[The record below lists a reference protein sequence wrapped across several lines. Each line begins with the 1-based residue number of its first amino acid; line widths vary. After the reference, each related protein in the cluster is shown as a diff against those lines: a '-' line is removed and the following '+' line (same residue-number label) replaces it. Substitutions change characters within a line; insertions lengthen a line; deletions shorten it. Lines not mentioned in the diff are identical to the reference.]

1 MAGVNE
7 NSGSLKQELMP
18 MVKAKKRKSIPKFLN
33 ASSIFV
39 RTKTD
44 LFWFKNVADLNQ
56 LPCVNLKDEFKA
68 AVISLKE
75 DDPSFEPL
83 ALEIFRYQAEQNPIY
98 KAFLKNLGIDP
109 LKVSHLEKIPCLP
122 ISFFKNHKVVSGQI
136 EVQHIFESSGTT
148 GSQNARHY
156 ISDLPFYEFLSLKS
170 FEKIYG
176 SVTDYHILALLP
188 NYLERDSSSLV
199 YMVKGFIY
207 NSFSTDSGFYLDEI
221 GELLYRLKS
230 LLQNTSRKVLLMGV
244 TFALLDLAERD
255 FNLEFLRK
263 YEDRLVIMETGG
275 MKGQRKELLR
285 EEVHDILSKTFF
297 TDKIHSEYGMTELLS
312 QAYSTGDGWF
322 QASPSMKVL
331 LREINDPFTYLPSF
345 SLGTTKANSK
355 SYGKTGGINVID
367 LANIDSCC
375 FLETQDLG
383 SFSEDYSK
391 FKVLGRFDNSD
402 VRGCNLMVM

>member
-1 MAGVNE
+1 M
-7 NSGSLKQELMP
+7 
-18 MVKAKKRKSIPKFLN
+18 
-33 ASSIFV
+33 
-39 RTKTD
+39 
-44 LFWFKNVADLNQ
+44 
-56 LPCVNLKDEFKA
+56 NLKDEFKA

-75 DDPSFEPL
+75 NDQNFEPL

-98 KAFLKNLGIDP
+98 KAFLKNLGVNP

-122 ISFFKNHKVVSGQI
+122 ISFFKSHKIVSGQI
-136 EVQHIFESSGTT
+136 EIQHIFESSGTT
-148 GSQNARHY
+148 GTQNSRHY

-176 SVTDYHILALLP
+176 PVTDYHILALLP

-207 NSFSTDSGFYLDEI
+207 NSFSTDSGFYLDET

-230 LLQNTSRKVLLMGV
+230 ILQNTQRKVLLMGV
-244 TFALLDLAERD
+244 TFALLDLTEGN
-255 FNLEFLRK
+255 FNLDFLKK
-263 YEDRLVIMETGG
+263 YRDRLVIMETGG
-275 MKGQRKELLR
+275 MKGRRKELLR
-285 EEVHDILSKTFF
+285 EEVHEVISKAFF

-322 QASPSMKVL
+322 KTSQAMKIL

-345 SLGTTKANSK
+345 SLGTAKASSG

-375 FLETQDLG
+375 FIETQDLG
-383 SFSEDYSK
+383 SFSEDYTQ